1 MPTHITTESD
11 SDLSDNQPG
20 QCSPTGDVNV
30 AVFPATPPGP
40 DEAKKR
46 AADRAKTAPSGGDST
61 KQAFAVGVP
70 YSGTTLAI
78 GSSASAGGS
87 GASLTTGGN
96 ALIDATGTLTAQSAA
111 SFTAQTNAA
120 MQLLSVAGTKAHAQA
135 KFEIFA
141 GGGSAPGACGAG
153 GAAGAGPSNPPATSA
168 EAWTNVAANAVGVLK
183 ATNELV
189 SLERSDGDLG
199 VPEMFTVFK
208 TLADWSNKGMM
219 SNVAMVAPKGSGP
232 TEAPKYL
239 DAASGGLGAAG
250 GIAKAIASG
259 DIAGGV
265 SSVISGASSIA
276 GAFGL
281 TSAALGGGGGAGAA
295 DIEARASGSIK
306 QTADMKVY
314 GNAPEGIDWKTATK
328 FSVNAVSN
336 VDFATTNWGAFA
348 AAKFELKCGG
358 LTEITCRRFE
368 FKGFAS
374 GKVTAGA
381 SMTITCPANKLDGA
395 LTITKTLT
403 VVKATH
409 LHAKLSVTEHTHLQK
424 NLTVESKAEYKDRLK
439 VDKTGTFKKG
449 VTIKGR
455 LTGHGKV
462 RVQRNAKL
470 S

>member
-1 MPTHITTESD
+1 M
-11 SDLSDNQPG
+11 
-20 QCSPTGDVNV
+20 
-30 AVFPATPPGP
+30 
-40 DEAKKR
+40 
-46 AADRAKTAPSGGDST
+46 
-61 KQAFAVGVP
+61 
-70 YSGTTLAI
+70 
-78 GSSASAGGS
+78 
-87 GASLTTGGN
+87 
-96 ALIDATGTLTAQSAA
+96 
-111 SFTAQTNAA
+111 
-120 MQLLSVAGTKAHAQA
+120 
-135 KFEIFA
+135 
-141 GGGSAPGACGAG
+141 
-153 GAAGAGPSNPPATSA
+153 
-168 EAWTNVAANAVGVLK
+168 GVLK
-183 ATNELV
+183 ATNEIV
-189 SLERSDGDLG
+189 SLDRSDSDIG
-199 VPEMFTVFK
+199 VPEMFTVLK

-239 DAASGGLGAAG
+239 DAASGGLNAAG

-381 SMTITCPANKLDGA
+381 SITVKAPESKLVAN
-395 LTITKTLT
+395 LTTVSKTLT
-403 VVKATH
+403 VEKATH
-409 LHAKLSVTEHTHLQK
+409 LHGKLTVKLNTHIQK
-424 NLTVESKAEYKDRLK
+424 SLTVESKAEHKDNMK
-439 VDKTGTFKKG
+439 VAKTSTFKKG

-455 LTGHGKV
+455 LTGRGKV
-462 RVQRNAKL
+462 RVQRNVKL